1 MSNYMLYPENYHE
14 LGASFVTQYYH
25 FMQVDRNS
33 VDTFYHPQARMTYE
47 GQEIVG
53 KDKIAEKFRSLPANT
68 IQIVTTSVDV
78 HPCENSIL
86 ILVRGQLKC
95 DEDPIL
101 PFCEMFFLRKFG
113 NCFLISDSMFRLS
126 LHNF

>member
-1 MSNYMLYPENYHE
+1 MKSMEHNKKLLSGFMRRMDNRDL
-14 LGASFVTQYYH
+14 SFPSRDSLIVRRSHTKVIQ
-25 FMQVDRNS
+25 FWRLCLK
-33 VDTFYHPQARMTYE
+33 PQ
-47 GQEIVG
+47 
-53 KDKIAEKFRSLPANT
+53 SLPANT

-86 ILVRGQLKC
+86 ILVCGQLKC